1 MFCTFAVSQ
10 LKKRYRAEIFNAYIQ
25 MGQRGLHVDPLVYQA
40 VREKLANQELC
51 GKHARSSESERE
63 LPPPPPRPSRTQVQR
78 TYVRGGCN
86 RCRGTV
92 DQEDMGA
99 ISGEVERLLPRV
111 GSLENP
117 GERESG
123 GSSRDVGA
131 LERGEAHAGL
141 PRVEGEQSN
150 ELSSMLVQCPGCASV
165 LKHNAG
171 ASPYLLSCDGAE
183 HAGSK
188 DIRMCERFS
197 CLVCGRFVHALW
209 SLYACLYLHV
219 THANVAFMSDDREVV
234 RTIMQLF

>member
-1 MFCTFAVSQ
+1 MFCTFAVSAEEAVQ
-10 LKKRYRAEIFNAYIQ
+10 SRDFQRVHPDGSTRAARRPTGVPSCAGEACQ
-25 MGQRGLHVDPLVYQA
+25 PGALRQTCTELR
-40 VREKLANQELC
+40 VREGTSA
-51 GKHARSSESERE
+51 AATSSIADAS
-63 LPPPPPRPSRTQVQR
+63 PAD
-78 TYVRGGCN
+78 VRGGCN